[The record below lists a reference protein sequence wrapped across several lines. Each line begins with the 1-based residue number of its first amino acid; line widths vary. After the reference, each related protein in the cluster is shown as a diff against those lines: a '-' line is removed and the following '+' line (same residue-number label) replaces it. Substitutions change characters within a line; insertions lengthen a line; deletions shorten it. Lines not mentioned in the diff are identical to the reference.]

1 MKQVLT
7 GCLMFVM
14 LFCPAS
20 VFGQT
25 SDNKSKD
32 KSSKPSFADYQ
43 EVVDT
48 NIFIRRKPIPKRN
61 PQTEAQTP
69 TTEAPPPPAPVN
81 KYLLC
86 GIIIENDDRF
96 TAMIEDA
103 LTHTLQSVHIGD
115 KVNVFEIT
123 SMTIS
128 SVILSLPDGRNA
140 ELFIGQSIDANG
152 NLLQSGWIP
161 TAKSTSS
168 GSDSGQSS
176 GSETKAAEPASEK
189 ELSIL
194 EKLRRRRESQLNK

>member
-14 LFCPAS
+14 LFS
-20 VFGQT
+20 STNVFGQT

-32 KSSKPSFADYQ
+32 KSTKPSFADYQ
-43 EVVDT
+43 VVVDT
-48 NIFIRRKPIPKRN
+48 NIFIRRKPVPKRTTQN
-61 PQTEAQTP
+61 EAQTP
-69 TTEAPPPPAPVN
+69 TTAAPPPVAPVN

-103 LTHTLQSVHIGD
+103 LTHTLQSLHIGD

-128 SVILSLPDGRNA
+128 SVVLSLPDGRSA

-161 TAKSTSS
+161 TAKSAAPST
-168 GSDSGQSS
+168 DSGQSS
-176 GSETKAAEPASEK
+176 DSEKDTAQPTNEK

>member
-7 GCLMFVM
+7 GCLMVVM
-14 LFCPAS
+14 LFCSANL
-20 VFGQT
+20 FAQT

-32 KSSKPSFADYQ
+32 KTTKPSFADYQ
-43 EVVDT
+43 VVVDT
-48 NIFIRRKPIPKRN
+48 NIFIRRKPAPKRS
-61 PQTEAQTP
+61 PQTETQTP
-69 TTEAPPPPAPVN
+69 TQVAPPPAAPVN

-103 LTHTLQSVHIGD
+103 LTHTLQSLHLGD
-115 KVNVFEIT
+115 KVNVFVIT

-128 SVILSLPDGRNA
+128 SVVLSLPDGRSA

-161 TAKSTSS
+161 TAKSASTSS
-168 GSDSGQSS
+168 DANTSPSSKSGEAQP
-176 GSETKAAEPASEK
+176 TSEK